1 MTLDADDRKTE
12 YLFQSHFSIVPQI
25 SYSICG
31 YNFDLNSREE
41 GHGYY
46 HKEPNALGLL
56 VTAGEFI
63 Y

>member
-1 MTLDADDRKTE
+1 MTLDADDRKAE
-12 YLFQSHFSIVPQI
+12 YLFQSPFSIVPQI

-31 YNFDLNSREE
+31 YSFDLNSREE
-41 GHGYY
+41 NYKYY

-63 Y
+63 F